1 MISFELL
8 KEDAKNDVVLNE
20 NADDIMDTVLI
31 ENGQFV
37 DVTPSNLK
45 EDYSGD
51 WKDIKIEIP
60 GGDSE
65 KPKSDNYDA
74 TSVKTSGSKEIS
86 ASVYNKALDDLKKSF
101 KESIEV
107 MDMLKDAVIK

>member
-8 KEDAKNDVVLNE
+8 VEDKKKDIVLNE
-20 NADDIMDTVLI
+20 SVDSILDTVFI
-31 ENGQFV
+31 ENGEFV
-37 DVTPSNLK
+37 DVTPKGLK

-51 WKDIKIEIP
+51 WRDIKIEIP

-65 KPKSDNYDA
+65 KPKSNNYDA
-74 TSVKTSGSKEIS
+74 TSIKSSGSKEIS
-86 ASVYNKALDDLKKSF
+86 ATVYNKALDDLKKNF

-107 MDMLKDAVIK
+107 MDMLKDAIVK